1 MVATPTTVKDLL
13 PQTASLKAG
22 THYSAVFVFS
32 PKAGIPAGIDAQLE
46 AIDCPAVEYQRS
58 TDGAYPWV
66 IYVFEPVRDIMA
78 AQIAL
83 IGVSAGGA
91 GGVSTYIPES
101 ESSLDAKEF
110 IRSIKISAS
119 WMTAHWWVPL
129 VIVAVFVLIGLWIWR
144 R

>member
-1 MVATPTTVKDLL
+1 MATSATVKDLL
-13 PQTASLKAG
+13 PQTTQLKAG
-22 THYSAVFVFS
+22 THYSAVFIFS
-32 PKAGIPAGIDAQLE
+32 SDAGIPTGIDEQLD
-46 AIDCPAVEYQRS
+46 AIGCPAVEYQR
-58 TDGAYPWV
+58 DIQGAYPW
-66 IYVFEPVRDIMA
+66 IIFIFEPVRDIMA

-110 IRSIKISAS
+110 MRSLGRSAS
-119 WMTAHWWVPL
+119 WLSMHWWVPL
-129 VIVAVFVLIGLWIWR
+129 VILAVFILIGIWLWR